1 MKDPIEHLKALA
13 AARRAYDQA
22 TAAYR
27 AAPAGPLRE
36 ACQQALYA
44 AGDVVN
50 LIQGCTYTATTM
62 GALLAQAH
70 DALDGMADS
79 DIDHFEDDE
88 EEAEAVPAQYAARK
102 VMEAIQLLHGK

>member
-1 MKDPIEHLKALA
+1 MGSFI
-13 AARRAYDQA
+13 
-22 TAAYR
+22 
-27 AAPAGPLRE
+27 
-36 ACQQALYA
+36 
-44 AGDVVN
+44 
-50 LIQGCTYTATTM
+50 TATTM

-102 VMEAIQLLHGK
+102 VMEAIQLLHGR